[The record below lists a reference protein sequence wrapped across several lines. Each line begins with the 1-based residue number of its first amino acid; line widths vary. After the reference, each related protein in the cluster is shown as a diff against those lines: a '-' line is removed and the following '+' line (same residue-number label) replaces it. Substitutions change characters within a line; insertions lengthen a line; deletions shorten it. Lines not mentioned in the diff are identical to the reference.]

1 MEGLAVQQ
9 KGLEDQKASYLLV
22 LNFCV
27 LGSICYIKEV
37 GGYHINSCETTEMFY
52 PIRTDLDKLKYAS
65 HVAKIINDV
74 TNENENSFKILQLLL
89 NTLYTIS
96 ETNKNMDLVLATFKL
111 RLSHIL
117 GYTPEIN
124 KCISCERE
132 DKLNHFSIKD
142 NGLKCDSCG
151 RIDKSAIN
159 ISDGTKDAIRY
170 SILAPAKKIFSF
182 QVTDNCLKELELV
195 SKLYLNQKLEKE
207 YKLEDIF

>member
-1 MEGLAVQQ
+1 
-9 KGLEDQKASYLLV
+9 
-22 LNFCV
+22 
-27 LGSICYIKEV
+27 
-37 GGYHINSCETTEMFY
+37 MFY